1 MRVGFWNIYTEL
13 STNNYCFT
21 HAEAPIG
28 AELLLPLNVLAELG
42 RARGVEFV
50 TLDLADRDE
59 KPLDAILFA
68 DYPDIRH
75 PLAAQ
80 ALRAPV
86 PKYLLTFEPPTVRPE
101 NFDEA
106 RHGHFTKVFTW
117 DDVLVSKGGRY
128 VKINYAQR
136 FPAVVPGGPRPHLC
150 TLIASNKQSSHPLSL
165 YGERRDTIRAFESA
179 EVEGFHLYGPGWE
192 GHPSWR
198 GMVEDK
204 RKTLEAYDFAICYE
218 NAWGLPGYIT
228 EKIFD
233 CFIAGCIPV
242 YWGAPNIWKYVSA
255 GCFID
260 RRGFHSNA
268 RLIDYLQKMTQG
280 EKEHFRMAIRAWLGL
295 KDVCQFTPE
304 HFAQTILDTLQ
315 ASPR

>member
-1 MRVGFWNIYTEL
+1 MRIGFHNIYSEL

-21 HAEAPIG
+21 HPEAPIG
-28 AELLLPLNVLAELG
+28 AELLLPLNVLADMG
-42 RARGVEFV
+42 QARGVEFV
-50 TLDLADRDE
+50 TLDLAEKDE
-59 KPLDAILFA
+59 RPLDAILFA

-106 RHGHFTKVFTW
+106 RHGQFAKVFTW
-117 DDVLVSKGGRY
+117 DDVLVAKGGRY

-136 FPAVVPGGPRPHLC
+136 FPSSIPTGPRPHLC

-165 YGERRDTIRAFESA
+165 YGERRDTIRAFEDA
-179 EVEGFHLYGPGWE
+179 EVEAFHLYGPGWE
-192 GHPSWR
+192 GHSSWR
-198 GMVEDK
+198 GVVEDK

-218 NAWGLPGYIT
+218 NARGLPGYVT

-233 CFIAGCIPV
+233 CFIAGTIPV
-242 YWGAPNIWKYVSA
+242 YWGAPNLWKYVDPA
-255 GCFID
+255 CFID
-260 RRGFHSNA
+260 RRGFQTNSA
-268 RLIDYLQKMTQG
+268 LIGYLQAMPSRA
-280 EKEHFRMAIRAWLGL
+280 KEVYRLAIKRWTMSKEAW
-295 KDVCQFTPE
+295 QFMPE
-304 HFAQTILDTLQ
+304 CFAQMILDTLC
-315 ASPR
+315 AD